1 MTCLEFA
8 KPLIIGFAGGSMA
21 ERISDGLVCIFA
33 QRPEKGM
40 QSFTL
45 QLDDDRTGVS
55 IFVSG
60 EMKSTR
66 ARNWQTKYVVE
77 VTNRKRHQKVKVHV
91 EDDFI
96 RIKSLD
102 EMIARPCRL
111 RMLDDPSV
119 IFDWLRMNT
128 HPSFVQPPDVIA
140 SGNLRGTMYNA
151 AGPHYVERVIAPVTR
166 TQGPYFLQ
174 GIPMRV
180 AVYRY
185 CAMDISE
192 DICSMGYRIS
202 ALSTK

>member
-1 MTCLEFA
+1 MTCINFA
-8 KPLIIGFAGGSMA
+8 KPLIIAFAGGSMA

-33 QRPEKGM
+33 DRPAKGLT
-40 QSFTL
+40 SFTL
-45 QLDDDRTGVS
+45 HLDDDRTGVS

-96 RIKSLD
+96 RVESLN
-102 EMIARPCRL
+102 ELIARPVRL

-119 IFDWLRMNT
+119 IFDWLRMNS
-128 HPSFVQPPDVIA
+128 HASFVQPPDVIA

-151 AGPHYVERVIAPVTR
+151 AGPRYVERVIAPVTK
-166 TQGPYFLQ
+166 TKGPHHIE
-174 GIPMRV
+174 GINMR
-180 AVYRY
+180 AEKICVYR
-185 CAMDISE
+185 I
-192 DICSMGYRIS
+192 
-202 ALSTK
+202 K